1 MEERT
6 TSRKKSKSGFDE
18 SRSWMVTSPRR
29 SRVTGF
35 TIRRNRWI
43 NNTRR
48 EGGMGSGR
56 LMLLFYLI
64 RPLAK
69 ADTVSHSRM
78 EIIEKERL
86 KIIFSAICV

>member
-1 MEERT
+1 
-6 TSRKKSKSGFDE
+6 
-18 SRSWMVTSPRR
+18 
-29 SRVTGF
+29 
-35 TIRRNRWI
+35 
-43 NNTRR
+43 
-48 EGGMGSGR
+48 MGSGR